1 MKKLLISLFLCIPF
15 LVSGQSAADKLF
27 DKYSG
32 QEGFTSVYITKL
44 MFAMFAD
51 MEHEDPEYD
60 KLVNDL
66 KSIKILATEEGN
78 EQLNLNFYEEV
89 MEMLPEDEYQELMI
103 IKEKD
108 QDIKFMVREVD
119 GQIRELLLIAGGKNS
134 NVLISIQGLIDLKT
148 ISKLSKSMKVDGLE
162 HLDEIDKKKD

>member
-1 MKKLLISLFLCIPF
+1 MKKIIILLFLSLP
-15 LVSGQSAADKLF
+15 LMLSGQSAADELF

-32 QEGFTSVYITKL
+32 KEGFTSVYITKL

-51 MEHEDPEYD
+51 MEHEDPEFE

-66 KSIKILATEEGN
+66 KSIKILATDESN
-78 EQLNLNFYEEV
+78 DQLNINFYKEI
-89 MEMLPEDEYQELMI
+89 MSSLPEKEYQELMI

-108 QDIKFMVREVD
+108 QDIKFLVREVD
-119 GQIRELLLIAGGKNS
+119 GQIRELLLIAGGKDS
-134 NVLISIQGLIDLKT
+134 NALISIQGLINLKT

-162 HLDEIDKKKD
+162 HLNEIDKKKE